1 LVGGVGVIESANNV
15 IHIAIYSTN
24 NLVQEKILSLNLSL
38 VDNFY
43 LNIYV
48 IDKLIDIPNTTELII
63 FDMPNVLQDSQLY
76 ELGILIGKATP
87 IIFIQEKNNTNFLPL
102 SYQYTTYELNDLD
115 SLVNSLK
122 KILLSDINI
131 KTKIYKNNFN
141 FQITESNL
149 KKEQENLKKLQFEL
163 EKKEQLSI
171 KEKNKLL
178 AAKELIKRLENDLED
193 KNIETENIKE
203 IITFLASMPKEISEE
218 QKYLKNRRKRFTQ
231 FGGLFLSLGVL
242 TAIALISNVL
252 WDNKL
257 GLPSITNT
265 SQYFA
270 YALAIG
276 FPMAMAFLFYR
287 QANVKSKEIEKIN
300 EKSILVQQVENAL
313 NSYNV
318 LLSGDELKDKTIS
331 SIDRVI
337 NKIFDNNHK
346 EEKSEKI
353 EENKLTISDVQKLF
367 KMGSDVTKS

>member
-1 LVGGVGVIESANNV
+1 VIESANNV